1 MCCLLTSLWTE
12 TDLLCRTDTE
22 IVIHAD
28 NDFATVAFLR
38 IKKAELQ
45 RKSHHS
51 RTALIPSTLDNKY
64 KAIKQAAFHFH
75 TQQKPRSLDI
85 SSPIFCHPS
94 LSRPAQS
101 SKGSYV
107 SVSNVQ
113 MDPVA
118 HNNYT
123 IEEEVK
129 KCFQIL
135 SGEQT
140 VTSFRIVIPIFLHSV
155 DCLEEKGLTLSQI
168 AFINIFISSMDLF
181 LLVNTVYAT
190 FFGTSPPARACVGV
204 DLPEGTR
211 VRLDCIA
218 FRERNSLDR
227 QALHVQGLSYWA
239 PANIGP
245 YSQAIMVWSFPFDP
259 FYPFKFYGIGRRAH
273 LYLRS
278 DWPNSEQPFTSN
290 SSLSIGGTGIGLSAC
305 RSGYLGLERELGM
318 RVGRPYPAIHFLGDQ
333 DQ

>member
-1 MCCLLTSLWTE
+1 VCCFSTFLWTE
-12 TDLLCRTDTE
+12 TSFLYRTDTE

-45 RKSHHS
+45 RKSHYL
-51 RTALIPSTLDNKY
+51 RTALIPPILDDKY
-64 KAIKQAAFHFH
+64 QAIKHAALHLH
-75 TQQKPRSLDI
+75 TQRSGSLDI

-94 LSRPAQS
+94 WSRSAQS
-101 SKGSYV
+101 CKGSYA

-113 MDPVA
+113 VDPA
-118 HNNYT
+118 PDSNYT

-140 VTSFRIVIPIFLHSV
+140 VTSRIIIPTFSHSV

-168 AFINIFISSMDLF
+168 AFINVFISSMDLF

-204 DLPEGTR
+204 DLPEGIR

-218 FRERNSLDR
+218 FREMNALDR

-245 YSQAIMVWSFPFDP
+245 YSQAIMVRVSFFKSFLPF
-259 FYPFKFYGIGRRAH
+259 
-273 LYLRS
+273 
-278 DWPNSEQPFTSN
+278 
-290 SSLSIGGTGIGLSAC
+290 
-305 RSGYLGLERELGM
+305 
-318 RVGRPYPAIHFLGDQ
+318 
-333 DQ
+333 